1 MAVRRAA
8 VVAVSA
14 AALSLSLLTTSC
26 QVNGAASATDAKERP
41 PAKKAVAT
49 GSGGAVSSV
58 NPYASRA
65 GLDVLRKGGNA
76 VDAAVATAS
85 ALGVVEPYSAG
96 VGGGGYMVFYDA
108 KAKKVRT
115 IDGRETAPRRMRS
128 DSFLDPSTGKP
139 LPTED
144 VINSGLSVGV
154 PGTPATWNKALED
167 WGTIS
172 LAKALRPATRIAD
185 DGFVVNDEFRAQT
198 AMNEKRFR
206 DFKSTTDLFLPQGK
220 LPVVGSRFRNPDL
233 ARTYRQ
239 LAREGVE
246 ALYRGAVGRD
256 VVRTVQKPPMTP
268 DSRHKARP
276 GLMKAADLADYQVE
290 RREPTRTKYHGL
302 DVYSMGPSSAGGTTV
317 GEALN
322 ILDNFRLS
330 KSDKSQ
336 ALHHYLEASR
346 ISFADRN
353 RWVGDPAFSDV
364 PTKPLLSKEFAKDR
378 ACLIRSDKALTSPL
392 APADPRHPGSGC
404 DRKTGNK
411 QPHEGPSTTHLV
423 TSDRWGNVVSYTLTI
438 EQTGGSAI
446 TVPGRGFLLNN
457 ELTDFDF
464 APLTKGTPDPNLPGP
479 GKRPRSS
486 MSPTIVLRDGKPM
499 IAVGSPGGATI
510 ITTVLQTLVNRLD
523 LGMSPAAV
531 AAPRLSQRNQTA
543 TDAEPAFLSSP
554 ERKTLEGMGHRF
566 VLAPKAFTPS
576 PEIGAVAALE
586 FLTHGKVTAV
596 AEPRRRGGGSA
607 MVLNES
613 R

>member
-1 MAVRRAA
+1 
-8 VVAVSA
+8 
-14 AALSLSLLTTSC
+14 
-26 QVNGAASATDAKERP
+26 
-41 PAKKAVAT
+41 
-49 GSGGAVSSV
+49 
-58 NPYASRA
+58 
-65 GLDVLRKGGNA
+65 
-76 VDAAVATAS
+76 
-85 ALGVVEPYSAG
+85 
-96 VGGGGYMVFYDA
+96 MVFYDA

-128 DSFLDPSTGKP
+128 DTFLDPSTGKP

-256 VVRTVQKPPMTP
+256 VVRTVQKPPMAP

-523 LGMSPAAV
+523 LGMSLPAAV

>member
-1 MAVRRAA
+1 M
-8 VVAVSA
+8 
-14 AALSLSLLTTSC
+14 
-26 QVNGAASATDAKERP
+26 
-41 PAKKAVAT
+41 
-49 GSGGAVSSV
+49 
-58 NPYASRA
+58 
-65 GLDVLRKGGNA
+65 
-76 VDAAVATAS
+76 
-85 ALGVVEPYSAG
+85 
-96 VGGGGYMVFYDA
+96 
-108 KAKKVRT
+108 
-115 IDGRETAPRRMRS
+115 
-128 DSFLDPSTGKP
+128 
-139 LPTED
+139 
-144 VINSGLSVGV
+144 
-154 PGTPATWNKALED
+154 
-167 WGTIS
+167 
-172 LAKALRPATRIAD
+172 
-185 DGFVVNDEFRAQT
+185 VNDEFRAQT

-206 DFKSTTDLFLPQGK
+206 DIKSTADLFLPKGK
-220 LPVVGSRFRNPDL
+220 PPVVGSRFRNPDL

-239 LAREGVE
+239 LAREGVG
-246 ALYRGAVGRD
+246 ALYRGDVGRD
-256 VVRTVQKPPMTP
+256 VVRTVQKPPMAP
-268 DSRHKARP
+268 GSSHKARP
-276 GLMKAADLADYQVE
+276 GLMKTKDLADYKPL
-290 RREPTRTKYHGL
+290 RRDPTRTTYHGL
-302 DVYSMGPSSAGGTTV
+302 DVYSMAPSSSGGTTV

-322 ILDNFRLS
+322 ILENFPLS
-330 KSDKSQ
+330 KSDKAQS
-336 ALHHYLEASR
+336 LHRYLEASR

-404 DRKTGNK
+404 DHMTGSK

-423 TSDRWGNVVSYTLTI
+423 TADRWGNVVSYTLTI

-523 LGMSPAAV
+523 LGMTLPAAV

-543 TDAEPAFLSSP
+543 TEAEPAFLSSP
-554 ERKTLEGMGHRF
+554 ERKKLEGMGHRF

-586 FLTHGKVTAV
+586 FLPHGKLSAV
-596 AEPRRRGGGSA
+596 AEPKRRGGGSA
-607 MVLNES
+607 MVVKES